1 MGFRI
6 SAHGPPPASSAPRRG
21 VRLARGRHFTH
32 PGPQGA
38 LEGSWLSGIT
48 TKVFFLDSG
57 STAALPVE
65 LTGPF
70 PWGGLRKAVPAPE
83 EEDGRVGS
91 ARQTGRNAGGTAA
104 PEPRHA
110 AGRKAAPVLQ
120 ERSRSSG
127 MRAEA
132 WEGKTGAHGDTSR
145 FATRLFQRRKSCF
158 SSVPQFPRQREH
170 RLSETLERS
179 SQRAEATRSPPP
191 LTRSLGSQAD
201 PSPGCDPPAPLPTR
215 PGSGPKGEISVR
227 SQSCF
232 PREARHP
239 IRPGIPLSFPQNP
252 SVAWQ
257 ERRGEQMAEDT
268 ELSPRCRNF
277 KKRQFK
283 RKSLA
288 GASRGSS
295 GVGIS
300 K

>member
-6 SAHGPPPASSAPRRG
+6 SAHGPPPANSAPRRG
-21 VRLARGRHFTH
+21 VRPARGRHFTH

-38 LEGSWLSGIT
+38 LEGSWLGGIT

-65 LTGPF
+65 ITGPF

-83 EEDGRVGS
+83 EVDGR
-91 ARQTGRNAGGTAA
+91 AAA
-104 PEPRHA
+104 PAPRHA
-110 AGRKAAPVLQ
+110 AGRKAAPILQ

-132 WEGKTGAHGDTSR
+132 WEGKTGAHGDASR
-145 FATRLFQRRKSCF
+145 FATHLFQRRKSCF
-158 SSVPQFPRQREH
+158 SSVPRFPRQREH
-170 RLSETLERS
+170 RLSETLERR
-179 SQRAEATRSPPP
+179 SQRAEATLSPPP

-201 PSPGCDPPAPLPTR
+201 PSLGCDPPAPLPTR
-215 PGSGPKGEISVR
+215 PGPGPKGEISVR
-227 SQSCF
+227 SQSSF
-232 PREARHP
+232 SREARHP
-239 IRPGIPLSFPQNP
+239 IRPRIPLSFPQNP

-257 ERRGEQMAEDT
+257 ERKGEQMAEDT
-268 ELSPRCRNF
+268 EPSPRCRNF